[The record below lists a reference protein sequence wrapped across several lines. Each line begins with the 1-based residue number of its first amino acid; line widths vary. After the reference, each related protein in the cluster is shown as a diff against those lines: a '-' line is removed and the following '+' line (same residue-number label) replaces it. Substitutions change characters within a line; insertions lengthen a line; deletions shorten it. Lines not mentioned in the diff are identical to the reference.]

1 MKEAL
6 RYALSR
12 LENAYVKLKE
22 GVDSAKNE
30 LEKDGAI
37 QRFEFSFELLWK
49 TIKIFLRDN
58 GIEVK
63 TPKESLRESFRVGWI
78 KEETIFLDMLED
90 RNKSS
95 RIYDKETSEE
105 IFGRISSISGPYFW
119 TNKCWDNFLA
129 VSVIQHPLN
138 VIP

>member
-1 MKEAL
+1 MKETL
-6 RYALSR
+6 RYALSK
-12 LENAYVKLKE
+12 LDNAYVKLKE

-63 TPKESLRESFRVGWI
+63 TPKETLREAFRVGWI
-78 KEETIFLDMLED
+78 KEEKIFLDMLED
-90 RNKSS
+90 RNMTSH
-95 RIYDKETSEE
+95 IYDKETSEE
-105 IFGRISSISGPYFW
+105 IFQRIKIDYLPGI
-119 TNKCWDNFLA
+119 KD
-129 VSVIQHPLN
+129 ILN
-138 VIP
+138 ELKKFRI